1 MTNYDYLMQARNAR
15 KKTDQLLESFLDLND
30 QLNKKL
36 ARRKIMN
43 ILGTEDLKA
52 WSRDVLKLND
62 AIKEIRD
69 EILDIDKVLESAW
82 ERIETIEDEDEEVRR
97 LVEDFFF
104 YGKGS
109 GEISELEGYGN
120 LEILRMLEK
129 GMMLIESGFSDK
141 ESDE

>member
-15 KKTDQLLESFLDLND
+15 KKTDQLLDTFLDLND
-30 QLNKKL
+30 RLNQKLNK
-36 ARRKIMN
+36 RKIVN
-43 ILGTEDLKA
+43 ILGTEDLKT
-52 WSRDVLKLND
+52 WSRDVLKLNE
-62 AIKEIRD
+62 AIKELRD
-69 EILDIDKVLESAW
+69 EILDIDKVLECAW
-82 ERIETIEDEDEEVRR
+82 VWIESIEDEDEEVRR
-97 LVEDFFF
+97 LMEDFFF

-141 ESDE
+141 ESDD

>member
-141 ESDE
+141 ESDD

>member
-82 ERIETIEDEDEEVRR
+82 ERIETIEDEDEEVRH

-129 GMMLIESGFSDK
+129 GMLLIESSVSDK